1 MAELLSKNADCEE
14 LKFVWPFL
22 KVGEVLANSITVV
35 SGDRVE
41 IAPHLIPIDL
51 VPSST
56 MRLQSFMS
64 ATLIDDA
71 ALVRDLAVDPKAV
84 HNPIKPKVAGD
95 IGERLIVCPPLVDS
109 KIEEITTSQLVSEIR
124 SSHRANVVVLVP
136 STNRARFW
144 KTNDSMEVPGTDIAD
159 VIDKLS
165 NSAPNTAIIAN
176 RYDGIDL
183 PDDAC
188 RVLVIDDLLKST
200 G

>member
-51 VPSST
+51 VPSFDDAPY
-56 MRLQSFMS
+56 RVFMS

-109 KIEEITTSQLVSEIR
+109 KIEEITTSQVG
-124 SSHRANVVVLVP
+124 V
-136 STNRARFW
+136 
-144 KTNDSMEVPGTDIAD
+144 
-159 VIDKLS
+159 
-165 NSAPNTAIIAN
+165 
-176 RYDGIDL
+176 
-183 PDDAC
+183 
-188 RVLVIDDLLKST
+188 
-200 G
+200 